1 MQNINNYLSLL
12 LVQQKTEILELAL
25 ELKIFKLIEE
35 NINTI
40 FIISSKI
47 NINEHKTKILLDSLV
62 FMELLEVNQD
72 KYLNTK
78 FAKESFIYGTSS
90 YCGDVFLHRKQL
102 AENGKKMMK
111 SMFEEKKELEEIK
124 IAKLWADASKK
135 FLKQEQKNL
144 IAPMAVDIIKNL
156 KEFSSLNKMLDLG
169 CSSGVIGLEITK
181 NHPNIKTTLFD
192 YEEVTNITKEH
203 INEYNLQNRVF
214 ILSGDIEKNDIGK
227 NYDLIWCS
235 NIFYF
240 FKDKKD
246 VIKKIYDALNPNGI
260 LVSCHVEID
269 TKNSLD
275 ENSFFYFLSLNL
287 QGKNILKPMELS
299 DIFEEVGFKSINSY
313 TTYKTPMTP
322 SQIHICKK

>member
-1 MQNINNYLSLL
+1 MQNINDYLSLL
-12 LVQQKTEILELAL
+12 LAQQKIEILELAL

-62 FMELLEVNQD
+62 FMKLLEINQD

-78 FAKESFIYGTSS
+78 FAKEAFIYGTSS

-169 CSSGVIGLEITK
+169 CASGVIGLEITK

-214 ILSGDIEKNDIGK
+214 VLSGDIEKNDIGK

-240 FKDKKD
+240 FKDKKK

-313 TTYKTPMTP
+313 TTHKTPMTP

>member
-1 MQNINNYLSLL
+1 MQNINDYLSLL
-12 LVQQKTEILELAL
+12 LAQQKTEILELAL

-62 FMELLEVNQD
+62 FMELLEINQD

-78 FAKESFIYGTSS
+78 FAKEAFIYGTSS

-111 SMFEEKKELEEIK
+111 SMFEEKKELEDMK
-124 IAKLWADASKK
+124 TAKLWANASKK

-214 ILSGDIEKNDIGK
+214 VLSGDIEKNDIGK

-240 FKDKKD
+240 FKDKKE

>member
-1 MQNINNYLSLL
+1 MQNINDYLSLL
-12 LVQQKTEILELAL
+12 LAQQKTEILELAL

-47 NINEHKTKILLDSLV
+47 NINAHKTKILLDSLI
-62 FMELLEVNQD
+62 FMELLDINQD

-78 FAKESFIYGTSS
+78 FAKEAFIYGTSS
-90 YCGDVFLHRKQL
+90 YCGDIFLHRKQL
-102 AENGKKMMK
+102 TENGKKMMK

-169 CSSGVIGLEITK
+169 CASGIIGLEITK

-214 ILSGDIEKNDIGK
+214 VLSGDIEKNDIGK

-240 FKDKKD
+240 FKDKKK

-313 TTYKTPMTP
+313 TTHKTPMTP

>member
-62 FMELLEVNQD
+62 FMELLDINQD

-78 FAKESFIYGTSS
+78 FAKESFIYGASS

-156 KEFSSLNKMLDLG
+156 KEFSSLNNMLDLG

-214 ILSGDIEKNDIGK
+214 VLSGDIEKNDIGK

-240 FKDKKD
+240 FKDKKE

-313 TTYKTPMTP
+313 TTHKTPMTP

>member
-1 MQNINNYLSLL
+1 MQNINDYLSLL
-12 LVQQKTEILELAL
+12 LAQQKTEILELAL

-62 FMELLEVNQD
+62 FMELLDINQD

-203 INEYNLQNRVF
+203 IKEYNLQNRVF
-214 ILSGDIEKNDIGK
+214 VLSGDIEKNDIGK

-240 FKDKKD
+240 FKDKKE
-246 VIKKIYDALNPNGI
+246 VIKKIYDSLNPNGI

-269 TKNSLD
+269 TKNSLG

>member
-1 MQNINNYLSLL
+1 MQNINDYLSLL
-12 LVQQKTEILELAL
+12 LAQQKTEILELAL

-62 FMELLEVNQD
+62 FMELLEINQD

-78 FAKESFIYGTSS
+78 FAKESFIYGASS

-156 KEFSSLNKMLDLG
+156 KEFSSLNNMLDLG

-214 ILSGDIEKNDIGK
+214 VLSGDIEKNDIGK

-240 FKDKKD
+240 FKDKKE

>member
-1 MQNINNYLSLL
+1 MQNINDYLSLL
-12 LVQQKTEILELAL
+12 LAQQKTEILELAL

-62 FMELLEVNQD
+62 FMELLEINQD

-78 FAKESFIYGTSS
+78 FAKEAFIYGTSS

-156 KEFSSLNKMLDLG
+156 KEFSSLNNMLDLG

-214 ILSGDIEKNDIGK
+214 VLSGDIEKNDIGK

>member
-12 LVQQKTEILELAL
+12 LAQQKTEILELAL

-62 FMELLEVNQD
+62 FMELLEINQD

-78 FAKESFIYGTSS
+78 FAKESFIYGASS

-214 ILSGDIEKNDIGK
+214 VLSGDIEKNDIGK

-240 FKDKKD
+240 FKDKKE
-246 VIKKIYDALNPNGI
+246 VIKKIYDALNLNGI

>member
-12 LVQQKTEILELAL
+12 LAQQKTEILELAL

-78 FAKESFIYGTSS
+78 FAKEAFIYGTSS
-90 YCGDVFLHRKQL
+90 YCGDIFLHRKQL

-111 SMFEEKKELEEIK
+111 SMFEEKKELK
-124 IAKLWADASKK
+124 DMKTAKLWANASKK

-169 CSSGVIGLEITK
+169 CASGVIGLEITK

-214 ILSGDIEKNDIGK
+214 VLSGDIEKNDIGK

-240 FKDKKD
+240 FKDKKE

>member
-12 LVQQKTEILELAL
+12 LAQQKTEILELAL

-62 FMELLEVNQD
+62 FMELLDINQD

-78 FAKESFIYGTSS
+78 FAKESFIYGASS

-156 KEFSSLNKMLDLG
+156 KEFSSLNNMLDLG
-169 CSSGVIGLEITK
+169 CASGVIGLEITK

-214 ILSGDIEKNDIGK
+214 VLSGDIEKNDIGK

-240 FKDKKD
+240 FKDKKK

>member
-12 LVQQKTEILELAL
+12 LAQQKTEILELAL

-47 NINEHKTKILLDSLV
+47 NINKHKTKILLDSLI
-62 FMELLEVNQD
+62 FMELLEINQD

-78 FAKESFIYGTSS
+78 FAKEAFIYGASS

-156 KEFSSLNKMLDLG
+156 KEFSSLNNMLDLG

-214 ILSGDIEKNDIGK
+214 VLSGDIEKNDIGK

-240 FKDKKD
+240 FKDKKE

>member
-47 NINEHKTKILLDSLV
+47 NINKHKTKILLDSLV

-78 FAKESFIYGTSS
+78 FAKEAFIYGTSS
-90 YCGDVFLHRKQL
+90 YCGDIFLHRKQL

-111 SMFEEKKELEEIK
+111 SMFEEKKELEDIK
-124 IAKLWADASKK
+124 TAKLWANASKK

-156 KEFSSLNKMLDLG
+156 KEFSILNKMLDLG
-169 CSSGVIGLEITK
+169 CASGVIGLEITK

-214 ILSGDIEKNDIGK
+214 VLSGDIEKNDIGK

-240 FKDKKD
+240 FKDKKK

-260 LVSCHVEID
+260 LVSCHVDID

-313 TTYKTPMTP
+313 TTHKTPMTP

>member
-25 ELKIFKLIEE
+25 KLKIFKLIEE

-62 FMELLEVNQD
+62 FMELLDVNQD
-72 KYLNTK
+72 KYFNTE
-78 FAKESFIYGTSS
+78 FSKESFIYDSSS

-111 SMFEEKKELEEIK
+111 SIFEEKVILEDTK
-124 IAKLWADASKK
+124 TAKLWADASKN

-144 IAPMAVDIIKNL
+144 MAPMAVDIIKNL
-156 KEFSSLNKMLDLG
+156 KEFSSFNKMLDLG
-169 CSSGVIGLEITK
+169 CSSGIIGLEITK
-181 NHPNIKTTLFD
+181 NHPNLKTTLFD
-192 YEEVTNITKEH
+192 YEEVTNIAKEH
-203 INEYNLQNRVF
+203 IKEYNLQNKVF
-214 ILSGDIEKNDIGK
+214 VLSGDIEKNDIGK

-240 FKDKKD
+240 FKDKKE

-299 DIFEEVGFKSINSY
+299 YIFEEVGFRSINSY

>member
-1 MQNINNYLSLL
+1 MQNINDYLSLL
-12 LVQQKTEILELAL
+12 LAQQKTEILELAL

-62 FMELLEVNQD
+62 FMKLLEINQD

-78 FAKESFIYGTSS
+78 FAKEAFIYGTSS
-90 YCGDVFLHRKQL
+90 YCGDIFLHRKQL
-102 AENGKKMMK
+102 TENGKKMMK
-111 SMFEEKKELEEIK
+111 SMFGEKKELEDMK
-124 IAKLWADASKK
+124 TGKLWANASKK

-169 CSSGVIGLEITK
+169 CASGVIGLEITK

-192 YEEVTNITKEH
+192 YEEVTNIVKEH

-214 ILSGDIEKNDIGK
+214 VLSGDIEKNDIGK

-240 FKDKKD
+240 FKDKKE

-287 QGKNILKPMELS
+287 QGKNILKPIELS
-299 DIFEEVGFKSINSY
+299 DIFQEVGFKSINSY

>member
-1 MQNINNYLSLL
+1 MQNINDYLSLL
-12 LVQQKTEILELAL
+12 LAQQKTEILELAL

-62 FMELLEVNQD
+62 FMELLEINQD

-78 FAKESFIYGTSS
+78 FAKESFIYGASS

-156 KEFSSLNKMLDLG
+156 KEFFSLNKMLDLG

-192 YEEVTNITKEH
+192 YEEVTNITKKH

-214 ILSGDIEKNDIGK
+214 VLSGDIEKNDIGK

-240 FKDKKD
+240 FKDKKE

>member
-1 MQNINNYLSLL
+1 MQNINDYLSLL
-12 LVQQKTEILELAL
+12 LAQQKTEILELAL

-62 FMELLEVNQD
+62 FMELLEINQD

-78 FAKESFIYGTSS
+78 FAKEAFIYGTSS

-111 SMFEEKKELEEIK
+111 SIFEEKKELEEIK
-124 IAKLWADASKK
+124 IAKLWANASKK

-156 KEFSSLNKMLDLG
+156 KGFSSLNKMLDLG

-214 ILSGDIEKNDIGK
+214 VLSGDIEKNDIGK

-240 FKDKKD
+240 FKDKKE

>member
-1 MQNINNYLSLL
+1 MQNINDYLSLL
-12 LVQQKTEILELAL
+12 LAQQKTEILELAL

-62 FMELLEVNQD
+62 FMELLDINQD

-78 FAKESFIYGTSS
+78 FAKESFIYGASS

-214 ILSGDIEKNDIGK
+214 VLSGDIEKNDIGK

-240 FKDKKD
+240 FKDKKE

>member
-12 LVQQKTEILELAL
+12 LAQQKTEILELAL

-62 FMELLEVNQD
+62 FMELLDINQD

-78 FAKESFIYGTSS
+78 FAKESFIYGASS

-144 IAPMAVDIIKNL
+144 ISPIALNIIKNL
-156 KEFSSLNKMLDLG
+156 KDFNSFKTMLDLG
-169 CSSGVIGLEITK
+169 CASGIIGLEITK
-181 NHPNIKTTLFD
+181 NHPTLKTTLFD
-192 YEEVTNITKEH
+192 YEEVTNVAKEH
-203 INEYNLQNRVF
+203 IKEYGLENRVKV
-214 ILSGDIEKNDIGK
+214 LSGDIQSDNIGEK
-227 NYDLIWCS
+227 YDLIWCS

-240 FKDKKD
+240 LKDKKE

-260 LVSCHVEID
+260 IVSCHVEID

-275 ENSFFYFLSLNL
+275 EDSFFYFLSLNM

-322 SQIHICKK
+322 SQIHICRK

>member
-12 LVQQKTEILELAL
+12 LAQQKTEILELAL

-62 FMELLEVNQD
+62 FMELLEINQD

-78 FAKESFIYGTSS
+78 FAKEAFIYGTSS

-156 KEFSSLNKMLDLG
+156 KEFFSLNKMLDLG

-214 ILSGDIEKNDIGK
+214 VLSGDIEKNDIGK

-240 FKDKKD
+240 FKDKKE

>member
-1 MQNINNYLSLL
+1 MQNINDYLSLL
-12 LVQQKTEILELAL
+12 LAQQKTEILELAL

-62 FMELLEVNQD
+62 FMELLEINQD

-78 FAKESFIYGTSS
+78 FAKEAFIYGTSS

-156 KEFSSLNKMLDLG
+156 KEFSSLNNMLDLG

-214 ILSGDIEKNDIGK
+214 VLSGDIEKNDIGK

-240 FKDKKD
+240 FKDKKE

>member
-12 LVQQKTEILELAL
+12 LAQQKTEILELAL

-62 FMELLEVNQD
+62 FMELLEINQD

-78 FAKESFIYGTSS
+78 FAKEAFIYGTSS

-111 SMFEEKKELEEIK
+111 SMFEEKKELEDMK
-124 IAKLWADASKK
+124 TAKLWANASKK

-214 ILSGDIEKNDIGK
+214 VLSGDIEKNDIGK

-240 FKDKKD
+240 FKDKKE

>member
-12 LVQQKTEILELAL
+12 LAQQKTEILELAL

-62 FMELLEVNQD
+62 FMELLDINQD

-78 FAKESFIYGTSS
+78 FAKESFIYGASS

-111 SMFEEKKELEEIK
+111 SIFEEKKELK
-124 IAKLWADASKK
+124 DMKTAKLWANASKK

-181 NHPNIKTTLFD
+181 NHPNIKTILFD

-203 INEYNLQNRVF
+203 IKEYNLQNRVF
-214 ILSGDIEKNDIGK
+214 VLSGDIEKNDIGK

-240 FKDKKD
+240 FKDKKE

>member
-1 MQNINNYLSLL
+1 MQNINDYLSLL
-12 LVQQKTEILELAL
+12 LAQQKTEILELAL

-62 FMELLEVNQD
+62 FMELLEINQD

-78 FAKESFIYGTSS
+78 FAKESFIYGASS

-214 ILSGDIEKNDIGK
+214 VLSGDIEKNDIGK

>member
-1 MQNINNYLSLL
+1 
-12 LVQQKTEILELAL
+12 
-25 ELKIFKLIEE
+25 
-35 NINTI
+35 
-40 FIISSKI
+40 
-47 NINEHKTKILLDSLV
+47 
-62 FMELLEVNQD
+62 
-72 KYLNTK
+72 
-78 FAKESFIYGTSS
+78 
-90 YCGDVFLHRKQL
+90 
-102 AENGKKMMK
+102 
-111 SMFEEKKELEEIK
+111 
-124 IAKLWADASKK
+124 
-135 FLKQEQKNL
+135 
-144 IAPMAVDIIKNL
+144 
-156 KEFSSLNKMLDLG
+156 MLDLG

-214 ILSGDIEKNDIGK
+214 VLSGDIEKNDIGK

-240 FKDKKD
+240 FKDKKK
-246 VIKKIYDALNPNGI
+246 VIKKIYDALNSNGI

>member
-12 LVQQKTEILELAL
+12 LAQQKTEILELAL

-62 FMELLEVNQD
+62 FMELLEINQD

-78 FAKESFIYGTSS
+78 FAKESFIYGASS

-111 SMFEEKKELEEIK
+111 SIFEEKKELEDMK
-124 IAKLWADASKK
+124 IAKLWANASKK

-169 CSSGVIGLEITK
+169 CASGVIGLEITK

-214 ILSGDIEKNDIGK
+214 VLSGDIEKNDIGK

>member
-12 LVQQKTEILELAL
+12 LAQQKTEILELAL

-62 FMELLEVNQD
+62 FMELLEINQD

-90 YCGDVFLHRKQL
+90 YCGDIFLHRKQL
-102 AENGKKMMK
+102 AENSKKMMK

-169 CSSGVIGLEITK
+169 CASGVIGLEITK

-192 YEEVTNITKEH
+192 YEEVTNIVKEH

-214 ILSGDIEKNDIGK
+214 VLSGDIEKNDIGK

-240 FKDKKD
+240 FKDKKE

-313 TTYKTPMTP
+313 TTHKTPMTP

>member
-47 NINEHKTKILLDSLV
+47 NINEHKTKILLASLV

-78 FAKESFIYGTSS
+78 FAKEAFIYGTSS
-90 YCGDVFLHRKQL
+90 YCGDIFLHRKQL

-111 SMFEEKKELEEIK
+111 SMFKEKKELEEIK

-156 KEFSSLNKMLDLG
+156 KEFSSLNKILDLG

-214 ILSGDIEKNDIGK
+214 VLSGDIEKNDIGK

-240 FKDKKD
+240 FKDKKN

>member
-12 LVQQKTEILELAL
+12 LAQQKTEILELAL

-62 FMELLEVNQD
+62 FMELLDINQD
-72 KYLNTK
+72 KYLNTE
-78 FAKESFIYGTSS
+78 FAKEAFIYGASS

-240 FKDKKD
+240 FKDKKE

>member
-62 FMELLEVNQD
+62 FMELLEINQD

-78 FAKESFIYGTSS
+78 FAKEAFIYGASS

-111 SMFEEKKELEEIK
+111 SMFGEKKELEDMK
-124 IAKLWADASKK
+124 TGKLWANASKK

-169 CSSGVIGLEITK
+169 CASGVIGLEITK

-214 ILSGDIEKNDIGK
+214 VLSGDIEKNDIGK

-240 FKDKKD
+240 FKDKKE

-299 DIFEEVGFKSINSY
+299 HIFEEIGFKSINSY

>member
-12 LVQQKTEILELAL
+12 LAQQKTEILELAL

-62 FMELLEVNQD
+62 FMELLEINQD

-169 CSSGVIGLEITK
+169 CASGVIGLEITK

-214 ILSGDIEKNDIGK
+214 VLSGDIEKNDIGK

-240 FKDKKD
+240 FKDKKE